1 MEYAYHLAKGTV
13 VPPLQLWFNWRFE
26 GLDEIPADGPV
37 LAACNHVSYL
47 DAFAHGYAVVKRGR
61 RPRFLAKSELFDV
74 PVVGRLLNN
83 AKMVPVRR
91 GTGDPAVLRRAED
104 SLRQGECVLIYPEGT
119 VTRQPDF
126 LPMHGKTGVV
136 RLALAT
142 GVPITPIA
150 TWGGQHVWQKN
161 GRGSLKFGRP
171 IWVKAGPPID
181 LSAERDRLDDQ
192 SRVRALT
199 DDVMADLTRLVG
211 DVRSR
216 YPARWS

>member
-1 MEYAYHLAKGTV
+1 M
-13 VPPLQLWFNWRFE
+13 
-26 GLDEIPADGPV
+26 
-37 LAACNHVSYL
+37 
-47 DAFAHGYAVVKRGR
+47 
-61 RPRFLAKSELFDV
+61 
-74 PVVGRLLNN
+74 
-83 AKMVPVRR
+83 
-91 GTGDPAVLRRAED
+91 
-104 SLRQGECVLIYPEGT
+104 
-119 VTRQPDF
+119 TRQPDF

-150 TWGGQHVWQKN
+150 TWGGQHVWQKS

-171 IWVKAGPPID
+171 IWVKAGPAID

-199 DDVMADLTRLVG
+199 DDVMADLTRLVE